1 MNDIGSKETLCT
13 HCLHR
18 DVCAY
23 KNTYLAILKAI
34 SDVSISELCLDGKET
49 QNKKVSSYEFI
60 SDIRV
65 GCRYHQGHST
75 ARSTTT
81 YRSLA

>member
-23 KNTYLAILKAI
+23 KNTYLEILKAI
-34 SDVSISELCLDGKET
+34 SDVSISESCLDEKEA

-75 ARSTTT
+75 AQSTTT
-81 YRSLA
+81 YRTLA

>member
-1 MNDIGSKETLCT
+1 MNNIGSKETLCT

-18 DVCAY
+18 DVCVY

-34 SDVSISELCLDGKET
+34 SDVSIPELCLDRKET
-49 QNKKVSSYEFI
+49 QDKKVSSYEFI

-75 ARSTTT
+75 VQSTTT